1 MPALSGIGAR
11 DEQSQGGTGVVIGA
25 GGMGKSSALD
35 ALARQATDRGLS
47 VALVSTPT
55 SGEVQFP
62 SVDDIDILIVDD
74 AHLLSA
80 SAFGQLLEFAEDRDR
95 TFAVCVASRPDA
107 NHVGLGRLTEIAER
121 RGVLHEL
128 GPFAPEELGAALTT
142 SIDAAADASLFDAVE
157 ELTGGHPLIVDRL
170 VTGWLELD
178 LIDRGRVSENT
189 PPAPPPVV
197 RALSGP
203 VRQLDASVRSLLA
216 AIALAS
222 DHPME
227 FASASEDLQLLH
239 SHGFLLNAGHMPPS
253 IAAGVIAN
261 LEPSELEAGEKRLA
275 SELARVGAD
284 PVTTAEHFALLSHPQ
299 GDAFD
304 AWVTAG
310 DQLLD
315 LDPGAAA
322 HWYQRARQ
330 VDACTDVDA
339 RLAVAAAAAG
349 HEAVAN
355 QAIGEV
361 LRSEPRNPR
370 TLGAGAQIAARH
382 GRWSEAAEL
391 LDGIDEHPRWSET
404 VIAVL
409 GRGTDL
415 LAERKRVSEPQS
427 VAADPVA
434 ATLDSALTALQISLE
449 HIPETAALTEAIR
462 DLASRVGAPPGGTDL
477 PLNAFE
483 LGAVAAVAAGELEMA
498 DVLLGSLTDSES
510 VPSTSSL
517 QNWLRVRTGGQPRK
531 PSATEP
537 ADEEPTDGQA
547 HADVVNLMPA
557 TSPYSELLDLAA
569 EALASRRSG
578 DVAASSD
585 VLDRLRS
592 VVALAPIDVLTFD
605 AAAELMILARRFG
618 SKTVL
623 HTIVERLDRF
633 LHVHEQPPLWNV
645 RLRWAELEAAV
656 STRNIDLARSAAD
669 SLKEIGPT
677 GPRLTSLI
685 DASLTWIEVLEERAD
700 AEVVLATAADLEQS
714 GFGSEAALLVGQA
727 AIRLESAKDARRLL
741 NRARELRGM
750 GSTATAEQS
759 TQSGLSD
766 REIEVAELIL
776 DGHSYKE
783 IGSRLFI
790 SAKTVEHHASHI
802 RQKLDAVG
810 VPRAVFLASLRADL
824 AK

>member
-1 MPALSGIGAR
+1 MTRLGTLPALSRIGGR
-11 DEQSQGGTGVVIGA
+11 DENSQAAIGVVIGA

-35 ALARQATDRGLS
+35 ALAQQGGQRGLTF
-47 VALVSTPT
+47 ALLSTPS
-55 SGEVQFP
+55 SGDVEFP
-62 SVDDIDILIVDD
+62 RVDELDMLIVDD
-74 AHLLSA
+74 AHLLNPA
-80 SAFGQLLEFAEDRDR
+80 GFAKLLELAEDRTR
-95 TFAVCVASRPDA
+95 SFALCVASRPA
-107 NHVGLGRLTEIAER
+107 KNHVGLGRLTEVAER
-121 RGVLHEL
+121 RGVLYEL
-128 GPFAPEELGAALTT
+128 GPYAPDELGAALTT
-142 SIDAAADASLFDAVE
+142 RIDAAADASLFTAVQDF
-157 ELTGGHPLIVDRL
+157 TGGHPLIVDRL
-170 VTGWLELD
+170 VSSWLELG
-178 LIDRGRVSENT
+178 LIDRGRMVEAG
-189 PPAPPPVV
+189 PPAPPAVV

-203 VRQLDASVRSLLA
+203 VRQLEVSERSLLA
-216 AIALAS
+216 AIALAA
-222 DHPME
+222 DHSTL
-227 FASASEDLQLLH
+227 FSSASEDLQLLH
-239 SHGFLLNAGHMPPS
+239 SHGFLLNPGGMPPS

-275 SELARVGAD
+275 TELARVGAD
-284 PVTTAEHFALLSHPQ
+284 PVVTAEHFALLSHPQ
-299 GDAFD
+299 QDASN
-304 AWVTAG
+304 AWISAG
-310 DQLLD
+310 DELLD
-315 LDPGAAA
+315 SDPAAA
-322 HWYQRARQ
+322 THWYERARH
-330 VDACTDVDA
+330 VEASTEIDA

-349 HEAVAN
+349 REAVAN
-355 QAIGEV
+355 KAIGEV

-382 GRWSEAAEL
+382 GRWAEAGEL
-391 LDGIDEHPRWSET
+391 LDGIDKHPRWSG
-404 VIAVL
+404 AVVAML

-415 LAERKRVSEPQS
+415 LAERKRSTESQS
-427 VAADPVA
+427 VAADPIA

-462 DLASRVGAPPGGTDL
+462 DLASRVGAPPGGPDL

-498 DVLLGSLTDSES
+498 DVLLESLNGSES
-510 VPSTSSL
+510 SRSMSSL

-531 PSATEP
+531 PSAQS
-537 ADEEPTDGQA
+537 ADSESRDAAESA
-547 HADVVNLMPA
+547 RA

-578 DVAASSD
+578 DVAASGE
-585 VLDRLRS
+585 VLENLRS

-623 HTIVERLDRF
+623 HTIVERLERF
-633 LHVHEQPPLWNV
+633 LQVHEQPPLWNV

-656 STRNIDLARSAAD
+656 TTRNLELARSASD
-669 SLKEIGPT
+669 SLKEVGPT

-685 DASLTWIEVLEERAD
+685 DASLIWIEVLEERAD

-750 GSTATAEQS
+750 ATTTAAEQS

-810 VPRAVFLASLRADL
+810 VPRAVFLAALRADL
-824 AK
+824 EA